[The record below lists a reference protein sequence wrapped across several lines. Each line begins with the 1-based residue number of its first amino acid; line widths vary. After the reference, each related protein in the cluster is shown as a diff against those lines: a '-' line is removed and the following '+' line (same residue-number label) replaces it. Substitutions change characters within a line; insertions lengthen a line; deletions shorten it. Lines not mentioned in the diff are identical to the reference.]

1 MRRRR
6 PGSAPPPSLP
16 EHWSPEQALAVL
28 ECLHALRVALWNIY
42 GPQIQ
47 RAWRDQIVPN
57 GELPTFDPDE
67 PF

>member
-1 MRRRR
+1 
-6 PGSAPPPSLP
+6 
-16 EHWSPEQALAVL
+16 L